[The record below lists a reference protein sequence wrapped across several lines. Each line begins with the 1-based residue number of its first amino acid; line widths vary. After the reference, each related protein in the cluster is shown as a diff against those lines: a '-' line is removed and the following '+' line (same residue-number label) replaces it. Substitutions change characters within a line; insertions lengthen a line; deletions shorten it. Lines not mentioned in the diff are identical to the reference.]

1 MKNPIINF
9 QSYLEFRKD
18 DYAKARFGVLY
29 GELSHMGQ
37 ELVNDEI
44 GGEYIKIFNVLYN

>member
-1 MKNPIINF
+1 MSNPIINF

-29 GELSHMGQ
+29 GALSHMGQ

-44 GGEYIKIFNVLYN
+44 GGEYIKIFNLLYN

>member
-29 GELSHMGQ
+29 GALSSMGQ